1 MTVLQ
6 SQLDADTSPSAS
18 SAAAQL
24 DQLNSVWQQRE
35 ATATSLRERAEV
47 LRAHQASLAS
57 QVHSLFLAPAS
68 STSAA
73 AISSMHIFQSALTK
87 LAGFLHGLAQAA
99 QQLPQANSL
108 VAASGAASW
117 DSAVFLVKTV
127 HSLLSS
133 CFNSTPDMASS
144 SASEL
149 SLTAEDTQ
157 RSTAERIMQCLT
169 ELLNDWSQAKLLP
182 SLMDHLQPSS
192 ASDIATARQGSQDLP
207 NGVGD
212 HLLQGLS
219 DLALEESSGSAG
231 LTSSHGALADVGL
244 GASAPELVP
253 FSDFDTS
260 LEGAD
265 QMLEHA
271 LEDDLL
277 EQQSDPT
284 DAALEPEH
292 DTNHVLDSSMMAPA
306 DLVPF
311 SDFDTALTGADQSLE
326 LAGDSLESNSSPD
339 LAHNPT
345 QHAQTS
351 QAERLSLAMQ
361 DFVHCAGELTTA
373 EQQQAGVAAA
383 LSAIQLSSE
392 SWETNEQLAAFEWV
406 HEAQLEAALQP
417 VGGLGQPALIAPK
430 VKLMLAPKIIMM
442 ILMKGGRLYNN
453 KSAIL
458 VCICLLPGVYTIS
471 TYLHAMQPK
480 IRSLLPDGC
489 CHSYHHDI
497 LYVGQHVA

>member
-24 DQLNSVWQQRE
+24 DQLNSARQQRE
-35 ATATSLRERAEV
+35 ATAASLRERAEA
-47 LRAHQASLAS
+47 LKAHQASLAS
-57 QVHSLFLAPAS
+57 QVHSLFFTPVNNTSTAAVS
-68 STSAA
+68 SVH
-73 AISSMHIFQSALTK
+73 MFQLALTK
-87 LAGFLHGLAQAA
+87 LAGSLHGLAQAA
-99 QQLPQANSL
+99 QQLPQADSL

-117 DSAVFLVKTV
+117 DSAVFIMNTV

-133 CFNSTPDMASS
+133 CFNSAPDMASS

-157 RSTAERIMQCLT
+157 RSTAERIMQSLT
-169 ELLNDWSQAKLLP
+169 KSLTDCSQAKLLP
-182 SLMDHLQPSS
+182 SLMNHLRPSS
-192 ASDIATARQGSQDLP
+192 TSDVATARQGSQDLP

-219 DLALEESSGSAG
+219 DLGLEESAG
-231 LTSSHGALADVGL
+231 LTSSQGALADVGL
-244 GASAPELVP
+244 GASTPELVP
-253 FSDFDTS
+253 FSDFDSS
-260 LEGAD
+260 LKGAD

-292 DTNHVLDSSMMAPA
+292 DTSHVLDSGMMTPA

-311 SDFDTALTGADQSLE
+311 SDFDTALAGADQSLE
-326 LAGDSLESNSSPD
+326 LVDDSLETNSSPD
-339 LAHNPT
+339 LTHDPT
-345 QHAQTS
+345 QHAHTS

-361 DFVHCAGELTTA
+361 DFVHCAGELATA
-373 EQQQAGVAAA
+373 EQQQAGVGAA
-383 LSAIQLSSE
+383 LSAVQLSSE
-392 SWETNEQLAAFEWV
+392 SWETNEQLVAFEWV

-430 VKLMLAPKIIMM
+430 VRLMLTSII
-442 ILMKGGRLYNN
+442 ITVFTLHNN
-453 KSAIL
+453 NYSNSSDHK
-458 VCICLLPGVYTIS
+458 
-471 TYLHAMQPK
+471 
-480 IRSLLPDGC
+480 
-489 CHSYHHDI
+489 
-497 LYVGQHVA
+497 